1 MVIQKAYQARLE
13 ELAAERDQR
22 AGEARSAQTR
32 FQTAMKQISRQQT
45 ALLQSVEQR
54 RELTTALDLMRQR
67 LQDAVSQRDAVTAAN
82 DRLLAQMNDVSEKLS
97 ARPAPTSTE
106 TLKTVSGALS
116 EAVAARDAATAE
128 RDGPDAS
135 SWPTSSSDARS
146 TPSARTRWSTS
157 SSRRSPC
164 PSGRWRS

>member
-1 MVIQKAYQARLE
+1 
-13 ELAAERDQR
+13 
-22 AGEARSAQTR
+22 
-32 FQTAMKQISRQQT
+32 MKQISRQQT

-67 LQDAVSQRDAVTAAN
+67 LQDAVGQRDAVTAAN

-97 ARPAPTSTE
+97 AESGTDFAE
-106 TLKTVSGALS
+106 TLKTVSAALS
-116 EAVAARDAATAE
+116 EAVAARDAASAE
-128 RDGPDAS
+128 RDGADPAGRR
-135 SWPTSSSDARS
+135 PRAPDARS